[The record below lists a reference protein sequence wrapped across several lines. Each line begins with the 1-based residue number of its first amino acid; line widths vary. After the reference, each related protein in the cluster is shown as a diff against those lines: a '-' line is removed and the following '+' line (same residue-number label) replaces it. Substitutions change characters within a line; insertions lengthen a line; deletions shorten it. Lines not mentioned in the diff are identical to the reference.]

1 MILQSSSFL
10 SFFVI
15 KYMLLSREGADDM
28 GEFIQNNT
36 LWLTPIISIILTI
49 VFKISAKPEFLTLG
63 FIDYLDFGFDLA
75 ISSIIV
81 LLAGAKDNTGI
92 WLLLF
97 AFILIMITSILVNR
111 LGWDKSTKQQR
122 IIGIIIPDIVG
133 IFLLVIASLYAG
145 GVIR

>member
-1 MILQSSSFL
+1 
-10 SFFVI
+10 
-15 KYMLLSREGADDM
+15 M

-36 LWLTPIISIILTI
+36 LWLSTIVSIILAI
-49 VFKISAKPEFLTLG
+49 VIKISAKPEFLTLG

-81 LLAGAKDNTGI
+81 LLTGTKDDTGI
-92 WLLLF
+92 WLMLF

-111 LGWDKSTKQQR
+111 LGWDKSTKQQKF
-122 IIGIIIPDIVG
+122 IGVIIPDIVG
-133 IFLLVIASLYAG
+133 IFLLVIASLYVG

>member
-1 MILQSSSFL
+1 M
-10 SFFVI
+10 
-15 KYMLLSREGADDM
+15 EGADDM

-36 LWLTPIISIILTI
+36 LWLSPIVSIILTI
-49 VFKISAKPEFLTLG
+49 VIKISAKPEFLTLG

-81 LLAGAKDNTGI
+81 LLAGTKDDTGL

-111 LGWDKSTKQQR
+111 LGWDKSTKQQKL
-122 IIGIIIPDIVG
+122 IGVIIPDVVG
-133 IFLLVIASLYAG
+133 IFLLIIASLYVG

>member
-1 MILQSSSFL
+1 
-10 SFFVI
+10 
-15 KYMLLSREGADDM
+15 M

-36 LWLTPIISIILTI
+36 LRLSPIVSIILTI
-49 VFKISAKPEFLTLG
+49 VIKISAKPEFLTLG

-81 LLAGAKDNTGI
+81 LLAGTKDDTGL

-111 LGWDKSTKQQR
+111 LGWDKSTKQQKL
-122 IIGIIIPDIVG
+122 IGVIIPDVVG
-133 IFLLVIASLYAG
+133 IFLLIIASLYVG